1 MELDGLLYFSV
12 IILYGVTTLI
22 LMSLGLSIIFGVMG
36 VINFAHGEFLM
47 LGAYTVMTGVNAGL
61 NLWVSMLIAP
71 VIVGLIGLA
80 IERLVIR
87 HLYGRI
93 IDTILATWGFSI
105 LLVQLV
111 VLIFGPS
118 TQGIA
123 TPFGS
128 FYIGGYSVSKYIFLV
143 MAVTIVLIILVYFL
157 LSRTQYGIDAQ
168 ATAQLPQMAMAL
180 GINSGRT
187 MMATFVLGSALSGA
201 AGALLAPTLGVVP
214 YMGLGF
220 IARAFMSVVTG
231 GQAIL
236 SGLAAAAG
244 LLGSTQSIV
253 SFLTQPFLG
262 QGALLV
268 VALVIL
274 RLMPQGLSGKWRR
287 QL

>member
-1 MELDGLLYFSV
+1 LEVDTLLYFS
-12 IILYGVTTLI
+12 IIVLYGVTTLI

-61 NLWVSMLIAP
+61 NLWVSILIAP

-105 LLVQLV
+105 LLVQLIV
-111 VLIFGPS
+111 VIFGPA
-118 TQGIA
+118 TRGIA

-128 FYIGGYSVSKYIFLV
+128 FYIGDYSVSKYIFLV
-143 MAVTIVLIILVYFL
+143 MAVTIVLVILVYL
-157 LSRTQYGIDAQ
+157 VLSRTQYGIEAQ
-168 ATAQLPQMAMAL
+168 ATAQLPQMASAL
-180 GINSGRT
+180 GINSERT
-187 MMATFVLGSALSGA
+187 MMVTFALGSALSGA
-201 AGALLAPTLGVVP
+201 AGALLAPTVGVVP
-214 YMGLGF
+214 NMGLVF
-220 IARAFMSVVTG
+220 IARAFMSVITA

-236 SGLAAAAG
+236 SGLALAAG
-244 LLGSTQSIV
+244 LLGAAQNVV
-253 SFLTQPFLG
+253 SVLAQPFLG
-262 QGALLV
+262 QGALLA
-268 VALVIL
+268 VALIVL